1 MRSTADILSSV
12 PEQMDFIPTKIPAI
26 GMFPATGDS
35 EELLL
40 PFSHL
45 NYCASS
51 CIVLGKFYF
60 G

>member
-40 PFSHL
+40 PFRT
-45 NYCASS
+45 
-51 CIVLGKFYF
+51 
-60 G
+60 